1 MTITG
6 KTSVIV
12 VAVILVFIIA
22 MLGWTLTA
30 SDPSITAPGKW
41 LPVPLACTSNGCV
54 TSWDLARQTSLEA
67 TFADATS
74 APAQSITD
82 MATTLVRQ
90 HLVHHAEVKSP
101 ISRADGQRYREEI
114 LNLTNETAIATA
126 TGLSANDYDEQV
138 VVPFLEQENLR
149 QARSAESANDLFS
162 QLAGE
167 QSVFAL
173 HLRWDWNKETA
184 IIE

>member
-1 MTITG
+1 MTIAS
-6 KTSVIV
+6 KTSITVTAI
-12 VAVILVFIIA
+12 IIVFIIA
-22 MLGWTLTA
+22 MLGWALTA
-30 SDPSITAPGKW
+30 SDPSATAPGKW
-41 LPVPLACTSNGCV
+41 LPIPLACTSNGCI
-54 TSWDLARQTSLEA
+54 TSWHLARQAALEA

-82 MATTLVRQ
+82 MSTTLIRQ

-114 LNLTNETAIATA
+114 LNLTDESAIATA
-126 TGLSANDYDEQV
+126 TGLSTQSYDEQV

-149 QARSAESANDLFS
+149 QARSAESTSDLFS

-167 QSVFAL
+167 QSVFVL
-173 HLRWDWNKETA
+173 HLRWDWNKATA